1 MGISTVM
8 PDDFKNRVRV
18 RLYELFLELGRC
30 PSKAEVAATFGCGVA
45 DVADAFDELAAAH
58 ILVLQPGSGEVL
70 MANPLSAVP
79 TPFVV
84 ETKGVS
90 DSRSWYGNCIWDAL
104 GVIAMLQSD
113 GRVLASCGCCGE
125 SMTIQVRKGE
135 VTSQPPGVVHFALP
149 ARRWWDDI
157 VFN

>member
-1 MGISTVM
+1 M
-8 PDDFKNRVRV
+8 PADFKNRVRV
-18 RLYELFLELGRC
+18 RLYELFLEQGRC
-30 PSKAEVAATFGCGVA
+30 PSKVEVAKDLGRNVGE
-45 DVADAFDELAAAH
+45 VADAFRELAAAH
-58 ILVLQPGSGEVL
+58 MLVLQPGSGEVL

-84 ETKGVS
+84 ETGGGTGR
-90 DSRSWYGNCIWDAL
+90 RSWYGNCIWDAL
-104 GVIAMLQSD
+104 GVIAMLQGD

-125 SMTIQVRKGE
+125 SMTVTVRDGE
-135 VTSQPPGVVHFALP
+135 VASEPPGIVHFALP